1 MSVIITENSPQEC
14 CHHDFPHTDN
24 QTTRSH
30 LFKMIQKF
38 QMDFQN
44 TETTET
50 LHLAS
55 LPAISRHVDLTVKNT
70 GKYFCF

>member
-1 MSVIITENSPQEC
+1 MMSSAEDFKTSVTITENSPKEC

-38 QMDFQN
+38 
-44 TETTET
+44 
-50 LHLAS
+50 
-55 LPAISRHVDLTVKNT
+55 
-70 GKYFCF
+70 